1 MLVFSIFCDFSLIHE
16 VFINIRTLGS
26 QFDNYILLHCYIAL
40 QKQSFDTY
48 FCFLGLS
55 VAKIHACFLNGL
67 NVCFQVWLHI
77 PISRYKEPQ

>member
-16 VFINIRTLGS
+16 VFINIRTPGS
-26 QFDNYILLHCYIAL
+26 QFDNYILLHSYIAL

-55 VAKIHACFLNGL
+55 RSISSQDTCGNIGVPPYYLRLLGVVLNTL
-67 NVCFQVWLHI
+67 
-77 PISRYKEPQ
+77 